1 MEKWHKNCCM
11 CVAGKQQQWHT
22 SRSHRLDYFFQ
33 PPSLHPHQ
41 RIIQFMLSTSQ
52 FTHAKGCLPFWN
64 WSWLLLR
71 VMWGREC
78 TGVISPV
85 QRLISSF
92 SISSFPFGKI
102 IIRVLLVI
110 LHRYETI
117 HYETKTAFSFHH
129 ASSRI
134 HTANT
139 LLLDISKTVSPSS
152 ILEDKRLCLFT
163 RRQNPTQS
171 AYIRSSS
178 SGNRSQDQQEHM
190 EMGWNFI

>member
-1 MEKWHKNCCM
+1 MEQKTTEFLSNNRSYQKHSLFMEKWHKNCCM

-110 LHRYETI
+110 LHIDTKRYIMRQKPLSHSIMLPLGSTPP
-117 HYETKTAFSFHH
+117 
-129 ASSRI
+129 
-134 HTANT
+134 T
-139 LLLDISKTVSPSS
+139 LF
-152 ILEDKRLCLFT
+152 C
-163 RRQNPTQS
+163 
-171 AYIRSSS
+171 
-178 SGNRSQDQQEHM
+178 
-190 EMGWNFI
+190 